1 MGNVKVV
8 DDKGFMYLK
17 ILQTLVCGV
26 TIRTL
31 CQINSLSFSILSRR
45 KGYKC
50 LQSPLYNYTK
60 DTDLSSFQSRPLA
73 TRHQHL
79 LLCRKRHQ
87 KTVE

>member
-31 CQINSLSFSILSRR
+31 
-45 KGYKC
+45 
-50 LQSPLYNYTK
+50 
-60 DTDLSSFQSRPLA
+60 
-73 TRHQHL
+73 
-79 LLCRKRHQ
+79 
-87 KTVE
+87 